1 MLTSK
6 ITLVNQQKIED
17 ILKEIVRS
25 AYEEVR
31 EEGMMLCMECGDV
44 DLYIAT
50 TNHEEFQ
57 EAVKEN
63 FELDEFGEIMDHDKF
78 MGLMEDLHE
87 CYVELFQTSGLFDY
101 FPSGFYQVN
110 GEKVFSET
118 DMLAPKGIFFAPFD
132 EAKVNL

>member
-6 ITLVNQQKIED
+6 MTLVNQQRIED

-25 AYEEVR
+25 AYEEVK
-31 EEGMMLCMECGDV
+31 EEEMLLCMECGDV

-57 EAVKEN
+57 DAIKEN
-63 FELDEFGEIMDHDKF
+63 FELDEFGDIIEHDKYLR
-78 MGLMEDLHE
+78 LMEELHE
-87 CYVELFQTSGLFDY
+87 YYVELFQTSGLFDY
-101 FPSGFYQVN
+101 FPSGFYQVS

-118 DMLAPKGIFFAPFD
+118 DMLAPKGLFFAPFD
-132 EAKVNL
+132 EAKTNK